1 MNIMYMFYDFVNAK
15 LDQILDKRFDNT
27 IIRESY
33 VRVGD
38 LEEIPE
44 ESALRVSCF
53 SDCSI

>member
-38 LEEIPE
+38 LEEILE
-44 ESALRVSCF
+44 
-53 SDCSI
+53 